1 MPPYRYNWPKRQQQ
15 GPWVVKA
22 AAQGQHPPTGAL
34 PSGAIEASPRTGDQ
48 VSQVAC
54 ILSHHVEALTAINAE
69 LLKAALVG
77 SATAR
82 SSPSSTSTAT
92 PQSPEIILEGI
103 HDAVVAAQRDCLHLV
118 GEQEKEA
125 WSRATWD
132 VYHLVQGSLQ
142 RMLFGLHE
150 LGADMGSSTAAMQA
164 ADCLAN
170 GSLVPRDPEAAFK
183 WYQRAS
189 SMGSAA
195 ASLKCGVHYFNGD
208 PPTGH
213 DPAKAY
219 EYFSRA
225 LDQSKAALDRQRE
238 RSQQQDAAFD
248 TLTSAERDAAVH
260 DGGLYMDALRDQQ
273 NTALTWLGRCY
284 LEGCGVPRDVAQA
297 AQLFRE
303 AENRDELQELAML
316 KQQFEQLHLPG
327 L

>member
-1 MPPYRYNWPKRQQQ
+1 MQNPKS
-15 GPWVVKA
+15 KA
-22 AAQGQHPPTGAL
+22 AAKGQHPSTGAL
-34 PSGAIEASPRTGDQ
+34 PSGATEASPRAGDQ
-48 VSQVAC
+48 VSQVAT

-69 LLKAALVG
+69 LLEAALVG

-82 SSPSSTSTAT
+82 SSPNSTSTAT
-92 PQSPEIILEGI
+92 PQSPESILEGI

-125 WSRATWD
+125 WSKATWD

-150 LGADMGSSTAAMQA
+150 LGADMGSSTAAGQA

-170 GSLVPRDPEAAFK
+170 GTLVPRDPAAAFI

-208 PPTGH
+208 PLTVH

-219 EYFSRA
+219 ENFSRA

-238 RSQQQDAAFD
+238 RSQEQDSAFD
-248 TLTSAERDAAVH
+248 TLTSVERDAAMH
-260 DGGLYMDALRDQQ
+260 DGGIYLDALEDQQ
-273 NTALTWLGRCY
+273 NTALTWLGSCY
-284 LEGCGVPRDVAQA
+284 LEGCVVPRDVTQA
-297 AQLFRE
+297 AHLFRQ
-303 AENRDELQELAML
+303 AGNRDELQELAML
-316 KQQFEQLHLPG
+316 KQQFEQLDLSG
-327 L
+327 E